1 MTFCNMTSTVT
12 EAEYSVLSL
21 SLSRSL
27 SLSLTHTIYIKIYIL
42 KLLYA
47 SSFFIAYGVLLYTI
61 YLVFASIKIFTFL

>member
-27 SLSLTHTIYIKIYIL
+27 SLSLSTHYILKYIL

-47 SSFFIAYGVLLYTI
+47 SSFF
-61 YLVFASIKIFTFL
+61 